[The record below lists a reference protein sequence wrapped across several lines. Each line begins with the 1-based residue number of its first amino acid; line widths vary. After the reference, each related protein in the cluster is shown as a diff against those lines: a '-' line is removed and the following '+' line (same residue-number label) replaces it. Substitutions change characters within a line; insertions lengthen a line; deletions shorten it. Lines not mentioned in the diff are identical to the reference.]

1 MIRNN
6 KGKTVISS
14 ILILLPILVGLLLW
28 DVLPNNMVTHWGADG
43 NPDGIQAKA
52 FAVFLTPCIFLA
64 IHLLC
69 LGITG
74 LDRKQ
79 KDQNKK
85 ALNLVF
91 WILPVISCF
100 ASGMIYAIA
109 LGKEYSYELFVP
121 ILLGCLFL
129 FVGNYM
135 PKVKQNRTLGIR
147 LSWTLQN
154 EENWN
159 LTHRFGGKVWVIG
172 GLILLF
178 SVFTPVSVM
187 VGIMV
192 ADILAMVILPF
203 AYSYRIYRRHQKE
216 GIVYTNAEDKKTE
229 KWKVILT
236 SVVVCAILAA
246 TAALMFTGDVDV
258 EIRETSM
265 EIKTIYWNNVTI
277 DYEDLDSI
285 RYVDDFQQGIRT
297 NGFASAKLSLGMF
310 KHEVLGDYTCYCY
323 TACDDAIILQSGD
336 EILVL
341 NGKTEKET
349 VELYNQLLLR
359 TGLLS
364 LS

>member
-6 KGKTVISS
+6 KGKTIISS

-28 DVLPNNMVTHWGADG
+28 DVLPNDMVTHWGADG
-43 NPDGIQAKA
+43 NPGGIQTKA
-52 FAVFLTPCIFLA
+52 FAVFLMPCIFLA

-79 KDQNKK
+79 KNQNKK

-91 WILPVISCF
+91 WILPVASCF
-100 ASGMIYAIA
+100 VSGMIYAMA

-172 GLILLF
+172 GLMLLF

-216 GIVYTNAEDKKTE
+216 GIVYTNAGNQLCLKLL
-229 KWKVILT
+229 IS
-236 SVVVCAILAA
+236 SVRLC
-246 TAALMFTGDVDV
+246 
-258 EIRETSM
+258 
-265 EIKTIYWNNVTI
+265 
-277 DYEDLDSI
+277 
-285 RYVDDFQQGIRT
+285 
-297 NGFASAKLSLGMF
+297 
-310 KHEVLGDYTCYCY
+310 
-323 TACDDAIILQSGD
+323 ILQSQW
-336 EILVL
+336 II
-341 NGKTEKET
+341 
-349 VELYNQLLLR
+349 VE
-359 TGLLS
+359 
-364 LS
+364 